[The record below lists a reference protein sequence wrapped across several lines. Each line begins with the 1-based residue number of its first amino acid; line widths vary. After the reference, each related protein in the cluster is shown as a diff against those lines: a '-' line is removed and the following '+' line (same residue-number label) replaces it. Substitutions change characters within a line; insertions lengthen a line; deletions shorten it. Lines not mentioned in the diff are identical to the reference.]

1 MFLDYIIIC
10 FIGLEMNDRLC
21 FEVYDNKG
29 YFVFSDIW
37 FGLLLGEFEEVF
49 DVYDVDEIS
58 EMSYINKF

>member
-1 MFLDYIIIC
+1 
-10 FIGLEMNDRLC
+10 MNDRLC
-21 FEVYDNKG
+21 FEVYDNQG
-29 YFVFSDIW
+29 YFVFLDIW